1 MKKLSIL
8 ITSLVLFA
16 GISFANNPIQ
26 QKADKK
32 EAPKK
37 EEKKEVKKVPAK
49 KKTDKKD
56 EKAPATK

>member
-1 MKKLSIL
+1 MKKLSI
-8 ITSLVLFA
+8 IIASLVLFA
-16 GISFANNPIQ
+16 GISFANPIQ

-37 EEKKEVKKVPAK
+37 EEKKEVKKVPSK

-56 EKAPATK
+56 DKAPATK